1 MLVYLWQAS
10 DMWHSDIVLVH
21 YSKLSAPPFDIF
33 FLIFSHLLFFGICD
47 QVEVFVRSK
56 GMRTLAI
63 SNKQFTPKSIYI
75 SFLDPS
81 SSPYLPWTSN
91 EVKGPGDIFG
101 HVGPPASGD
110 APKKLIMHQCKSTQV
125 KVQGQSALW
134 CKSCTKLAE
143 SLHGI
148 F

>member
-1 MLVYLWQAS
+1 MANDRHVQKV
-10 DMWHSDIVLVH
+10 VLVH
-21 YSKLSAPPFDIF
+21 YSKLSVPPFDIF
-33 FLIFSHLLFFGICD
+33 FLIFSHLLFFGIWD
-47 QVEVFVRSK
+47 QVFVRSK
-56 GMRTLAI
+56 AMRTLGLKLAI
-63 SNKQFTPKSIYI
+63 SYKQFIPNSIYI

-125 KVQGQSALW
+125 KVQSQNALW

-148 F
+148 L